1 MRRLSASRWR
11 WKSAPIRRLE
21 AGAGVARARTYLSAM
36 GSRIAIAAGL
46 ALALVTGSAAAQI
59 VPTPPVLENRI
70 PAPLPPPPQPPI
82 INGPLGQA
90 PPPGVYLPPR
100 LNTQSDR
107 VVGCQHQGR
116 SDGLRGKRLQAYV
129 RDCANAN

>member
-1 MRRLSASRWR
+1 MRIRL
-11 WKSAPIRRLE
+11 
-21 AGAGVARARTYLSAM
+21 
-36 GSRIAIAAGL
+36 AITTGL

-59 VPTPPVLENRI
+59 TPTPPALENRI

-82 INGPLGQA
+82 INGPLQQA
-90 PPPGVYLPPR
+90 PPPGVYVPPR

-116 SDGLRGKRLQAYV
+116 ADGLRGKRLQAYV